1 MKRKSFKGLLHLYAA
16 GVYLFLLSPVIV
28 VLLSSLTT
36 TSYVVFPPKGL
47 TLHWYKELLGHQEFI
62 DSFLLSVGVA
72 GFTTLISTIL
82 GTLTSLA
89 VVRYEFKGKEVLT
102 NFLGSPMVIP
112 TVVFGTALLQYFS
125 RIGIAAGPL
134 ALVLGHIILTVPY
147 VMRLVVASLT
157 GFNRSIEQ
165 AAMNLGAKPL
175 QVFFKITLPVIKS
188 GIIAGAVFAFITS
201 FDDLTVALFI
211 VSTDVVTLPVR
222 IFSYIQ
228 YQYDPIITS
237 LSSMIILLTIILI
250 FVIER
255 VFGVG
260 RLFDVKKKEDES
272 VS

>member
-1 MKRKSFKGLLHLYAA
+1 MKKKTPKWLL
-16 GVYLFLLSPVIV
+16 GVYVTLVYIFLMAPVIV
-28 VLLSSLTT
+28 VLGSSLTNT
-36 TSYVVFPPKGL
+36 DYVVFPPQGL
-47 TLHWYKELLGHQEFI
+47 TLRWYKELFQHQEFI
-62 DSFLLSVGVA
+62 DSFLLSLGVA
-72 GFTTLISTIL
+72 FGTTFISTII
-82 GTLTSLA
+82 GTMASLA
-89 VVRYEFKGKEVLT
+89 LVRHQFRGKEVLT
-102 NFLGSPMVIP
+102 NFFGSPMVIP
-112 TVVFGTALLQYFS
+112 TVVFGIALLQYFS
-125 RIGIAAGPL
+125 KIGVTAGPL

-165 AAMNLGAKPL
+165 AAMNLGATPL
-175 QVFFKITLPVIKS
+175 QVFMKITLPVIKS
-188 GIIAGAVFAFITS
+188 GIIAGAVFSFITS

-237 LSSMIILLTIILI
+237 VSSVIILLTIILI

-260 RLFDVKKKEDES
+260 RLFAVKEEQKG
-272 VS
+272 

>member
-1 MKRKSFKGLLHLYAA
+1 MSRKKSKWFLHLYAS
-16 GVYLFLLSPVIV
+16 GIYLILLAPVIV
-28 VLLSSLTT
+28 VILSSLTT
-36 TSYVVFPPKGL
+36 TEYVIFPPKGL
-47 TLHWYKELLGHQEFI
+47 TLRWYKELLGHQEFI
-62 DSFLLSVGVA
+62 DSFFLSASVA
-72 GFTTLISTIL
+72 AGTTLISTTI
-82 GTLTSLA
+82 GTLASLA
-89 VVRYEFKGKEVLT
+89 LVRNQFKGKEVLI
-102 NFLGSPMVIP
+102 NFFGSPMVIP
-112 TVVFGTALLQYFS
+112 TVVFGIALLQYYS
-125 RIGIAAGPL
+125 RIGLAAGPL
-134 ALVLGHIILTVPY
+134 ALILGHIILTVPY

-165 AAMNLGAKPL
+165 AAANLGAKPL

-188 GIIAGAVFAFITS
+188 GMIAGAAFSFITS

-237 LSSMIILLTIILI
+237 VSSLIIIMTIVLI

-260 RLFDVKKKEDES
+260 RLFAVKDTKEE